1 VGSVLCNTEVDDTV
15 VVTKG
20 DLVVDTE
27 VKGARVEFW
36 ANGGEISVELV
47 DETMGGIELAA
58 FVVDTAVNVGAADEV
73 DTVVELV
80 GPAEEDNVV
89 DETVDETL
97 DKVPGDDDVLD

>member
-1 VGSVLCNTEVDDTV
+1 

-20 DLVVDTE
+20 DLVIDTE
-27 VKGARVEFW
+27 VKGATVDFW
-36 ANGGEISVELV
+36 ANGGETSVEFV
-47 DETMGGIELAA
+47 EETMGGVELTAL
-58 FVVDTAVNVGAADEV
+58 VVDTVVNVGAADEV
-73 DTVVELV
+73 DTVVEL